1 MGTQQLRIASGSPRP
16 RPAPALVGGG
26 APWPGSGS
34 RRLAGRG
41 RLRYRGRGR
50 RPGASAGR
58 GTAKAEWGG
67 SKPAAS
73 SCSPPAWGSARRS
86 EVRAPNF
93 PSPSQPRPGAR
104 GARQERGVA
113 SGTGG
118 GETPVLWGLRETP
131 RPGKS
136 LSDRKFN
143 SLAGPW
149 EPGSRGRR
157 PLGSAVTPGLR
168 GKFPTPR
175 PARPGPSDP
184 RQFRSLRG
192 GPCADLHAAFAAD
205 LGFQSQTSGGP
216 RTSQA
221 EGSRL
226 SSLPSLFSPAAYP
239 GPLLGST

>member
-1 MGTQQLRIASGSPRP
+1 MGGQVISPTEPAWALEHGKSSGRRRGWQATRSVMGTQQLRIASGSPRP

-67 SKPAAS
+67 SEPAAS

-113 SGTGG
+113 SGTGAGRPLYSG
-118 GETPVLWGLRETP
+118 GFGRRRGPASPSATASLTLWPGL
-131 RPGKS
+131 
-136 LSDRKFN
+136 
-143 SLAGPW
+143 
-149 EPGSRGRR
+149 GSRAAGGGDRLVLRGDSRPPRKISNSPPRAAR
-157 PLGSAVTPGLR
+157 PLRSPPVPEPEGRALR
-168 GKFPTPR
+168 
-175 PARPGPSDP
+175 
-184 RQFRSLRG
+184 
-192 GPCADLHAAFAAD
+192 
-205 LGFQSQTSGGP
+205 
-216 RTSQA
+216 
-221 EGSRL
+221 
-226 SSLPSLFSPAAYP
+226 
-239 GPLLGST
+239 